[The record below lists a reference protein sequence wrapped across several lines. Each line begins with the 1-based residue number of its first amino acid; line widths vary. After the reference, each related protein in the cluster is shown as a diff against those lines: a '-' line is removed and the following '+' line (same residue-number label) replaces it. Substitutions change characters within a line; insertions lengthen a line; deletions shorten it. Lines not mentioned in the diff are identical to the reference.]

1 MNNAEKNARNDS
13 IKIPANQLDE
23 KLSNAIDD
31 LDDVEALHKEII
43 SSNDLENLYTDLIN
57 DVLFGLIIQVHR
69 AAKLGY
75 LYYAD
80 TDPNLEKQL
89 EISNEYDIFGI
100 SNSNGTH
107 TNLSLT
113 SNNVNINTSRNNLV
127 KYECIC
133 PNCDRN
139 LAAVRFAP
147 HLEKCMGLGRNS
159 SRIASRKIAAFNGDM
174 YLDNFLDD
182 DSLSI
187 QSSSSSIDAD
197 TLAASY
203 TYNLKPPSAK
213 RKRLHAS
220 ASMQNLTTTTAP
232 SATTVVVPPSANG
245 PTNNLNTSGSGTRFN
260 FF

>member
-1 MNNAEKNARNDS
+1 MNNADRTAHKDTEIDENKSSKEELTEDDNKPQKETLNNND
-13 IKIPANQLDE
+13 I
-23 KLSNAIDD
+23 
-31 LDDVEALHKEII
+31 
-43 SSNDLENLYTDLIN
+43 ENLYTDLIN

-80 TDPNLEKQL
+80 TDPNLDKQL

-100 SNSNGTH
+100 SSSNGTH
-107 TNLSLT
+107 ANASLT
-113 SNNVNINTSRNNLV
+113 SNSVNISASRNHLA

-182 DSLSI
+182 ELSI

-197 TLAASY
+197 ALAASY
-203 TYNLKPPSAK
+203 TTNYNLKPPTAK

-220 ASMQNLTTTTAP
+220 ASMQNLTTTPATANTP
-232 SATTVVVPPSANG
+232 ANQNG
-245 PTNNLNTSGSGTRFN
+245 TNNLNNSNSGSRFN